1 LTETT
6 TTILITTMGSSRRK
20 SNTTPHRSSSN
31 NSAQHQHQHRAS
43 LSFSSQNNPADNNRG
58 SDAALDKEGGSL
70 SSSLC
75 VDNDD
80 DVFLMTALMS
90 NTSQGGRGA
99 AQAGVNGS
107 GSSSL
112 DPNLM
117 MFMMADAD
125 ASVLMESPMLITWR
139 GLGMIVAGLL
149 LCAGFS
155 VALGIF
161 AGISISVQ
169 YFEATSPQTS
179 ASSSAASSLSS
190 STMLPQYSLN
200 QRTTIWDPSIAYS
213 TSSTSQNSVPLLNR
227 RSADKDGRQS
237 LLLPVVEESAPLG
250 SLPLT
255 SGGSDGLG
263 GSSSS
268 SVDRTA
274 SSLNPS
280 SSFQRK
286 PLSSPAASS
295 SLPVENALLLKMD
308 PPRFSYHDM
317 TRVKPRPCP
326 PKHVALKNSKS
337 WFGRSSS
344 SSSSMSH
351 YHSSSN
357 HDPHSHYGQN
367 GTEKPVILGFD
378 KWQDLQAAFQDA
390 NAYSAERFMR
400 WNEFFAANEGVF
412 DGKDGTT
419 TTFPSG
425 THPSL
430 FYEED
435 IVLRICPGTTVRGR
449 HHQKGSPIFVNAENI
464 ILECDDCTFEIT
476 GGSHFSFGPNA
487 RNVLFRGITFRG
499 AKTTSLLFFHDGAEV
514 SLEDCFFADNF
525 ATDKQIGTVAD
536 VNSTSVVNFYRCLME
551 NGPNDK
557 PAGLTSLSIR
567 TKDGDIL

>member
-1 LTETT
+1 
-6 TTILITTMGSSRRK
+6 MGNSRRK
-20 SNTTPHRSSSN
+20 SNTSTPHRSNSS
-31 NSAQHQHQHRAS
+31 STSGQQQHRAS
-43 LSFSSQNNPADNNRG
+43 LSFSSQTNADSNQHRG
-58 SDAALDKEGGSL
+58 AGDHNTAAVDKDGGSL

-75 VDNDD
+75 VDNDVD

-90 NTSQGGRGA
+90 NASQGGGGGNGGSR
-99 AQAGVNGS
+99 AQAVDYG
-107 GSSSL
+107 SSL
-112 DPNLM
+112 DPNNNLM
-117 MFMMADAD
+117 MFMADPD
-125 ASVLMESPMLITWR
+125 AVLMESPMLITWR
-139 GLGMIVAGLL
+139 GLGMTVASLL

-169 YFEATSPQTS
+169 YFEATSPQ
-179 ASSSAASSLSS
+179 APVGASSLSS
-190 STMLPQYSLN
+190 ASGASLLSSSSMMPQYSLN
-200 QRTTIWDPSIAYS
+200 QRTTIWDPSIAHTTS
-213 TSSTSQNSVPLLNR
+213 TRSQTSVPLLNR
-227 RSADKDGRQS
+227 RTTGKKGKQS

-250 SLPLT
+250 SLPLNE
-255 SGGSDGLG
+255 GLDGG

-268 SVDRTA
+268 SVDGT
-274 SSLNPS
+274 SSHPS
-280 SSFQRK
+280 SSSFRRK
-286 PLSSPAASS
+286 PLSSAAASL
-295 SLPVENALLLKMD
+295 LPVESAIILKME

-337 WFGRSSS
+337 WFGGSSS
-344 SSSSMSH
+344 SSTRSG
-351 YHSSSN
+351 SSSN
-357 HDPHSHYGQN
+357 SYYHDPHSYYGQN
-367 GTEKPVILGFD
+367 ETEQPIILGFD
-378 KWQDLQAAFQDA
+378 KWQDLHTAFQDA
-390 NAYSAERFMR
+390 NAYSADRFMR
-400 WNEFFAANEGVF
+400 WNEFFAANEGAF
-412 DGKDGTT
+412 DGDGTT
-419 TTFPSG
+419 TAFPSG

-430 FYEED
+430 YYEED

-449 HHQKGSPIFVNAENI
+449 HHQKGAPIFVNAENI
-464 ILECDDCTFEIT
+464 ILECEDCTFEIT

-525 ATDKQIGTVAD
+525 AIDKQIGTVAD

-557 PAGLTSLSIR
+557 PSGLTSLSIR